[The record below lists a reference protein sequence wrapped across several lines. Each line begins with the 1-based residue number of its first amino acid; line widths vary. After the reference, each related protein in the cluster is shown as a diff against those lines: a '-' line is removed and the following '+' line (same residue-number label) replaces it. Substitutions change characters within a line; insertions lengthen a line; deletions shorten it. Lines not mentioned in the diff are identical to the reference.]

1 MPLLHR
7 PAATAGDE
15 KQLGPATSLYGT
27 VALPFVIPSEAEGSA
42 VRPSGAPPLP
52 AHIHNN
58 NRGVTKTT
66 LLCLPPGGKV
76 IRSITEV
83 IKGWIYL
90 LALVTGGNSLRKA
103 KLQRL
108 GKGAKILPTVFFKYP
123 EMIRI
128 GDHSFINH
136 LCSVW
141 ASPGGPI
148 TIGNNVLLGPCASI
162 ISSNHGIAR
171 GELIR
176 NQPGR
181 DAPIRIGDDVWLGA
195 NVVVT
200 AGVSIGEGAVVG
212 AGAVVTT
219 DLPPM
224 SICAGVPARVIGYR
238 K

>member
-1 MPLLHR
+1 M
-7 PAATAGDE
+7 
-15 KQLGPATSLYGT
+15 
-27 VALPFVIPSEAEGSA
+27 V
-42 VRPSGAPPLP
+42 
-52 AHIHNN
+52 
-58 NRGVTKTT
+58 
-66 LLCLPPGGKV
+66 CLPPGGKV
-76 IRSITEV
+76 IRSIAEV
-83 IKGWIYL
+83 IKGWLYL
-90 LALVTGGNSLRKA
+90 FALLTGGSYLRKA
-103 KLQRL
+103 RLQRL

-123 EMIRI
+123 EMIQI

-162 ISSNHGIAR
+162 ISSNHGVAR
-171 GELIR
+171 GDLIR

-181 DAPIRIGDDVWLGA
+181 DAPISIGNDVWLGA

-238 K
+238 P

>member
-1 MPLLHR
+1 LFKSR
-7 PAATAGDE
+7 AAHLFIE
-15 KQLGPATSLYGT
+15 S
-27 VALPFVIPSEAEGSA
+27 
-42 VRPSGAPPLP
+42 VRRHHHQIHHTTSGARKHP
-52 AHIHNN
+52 
-58 NRGVTKTT
+58 
-66 LLCLPPGGKV
+66 LLCLPPGDKV
-76 IRSITEV
+76 IRSIAEV
-83 IKGWIYL
+83 IKGWLYL
-90 LALVTGGNSLRKA
+90 LALVTGGNYVRKA

-108 GKGAKILPTVFFKYP
+108 GKGAKILPTVFFKHP
-123 EMIRI
+123 EMIQI

-148 TIGNNVLLGPCASI
+148 TIGSNVLLGPCASI
-162 ISSNHGIAR
+162 ISSNHGVAR
-171 GELIR
+171 GKLIR

-181 DAPIRIGDDVWLGA
+181 DAPINIGDDVWLGA

-212 AGAVVTT
+212 AGAVVTC

-238 K
+238 P

>member
-1 MPLLHR
+1 VVR
-7 PAATAGDE
+7 
-15 KQLGPATSLYGT
+15 S
-27 VALPFVIPSEAEGSA
+27 VA
-42 VRPSGAPPLP
+42 
-52 AHIHNN
+52 
-58 NRGVTKTT
+58 
-66 LLCLPPGGKV
+66 
-76 IRSITEV
+76 EV
-83 IKGWIYL
+83 IKGWVYL
-90 LALVTGGNSLRKA
+90 LALVTGGNYVRKA

-128 GDHSFINH
+128 GENSFINH

-148 TIGNNVLLGPCASI
+148 TIGSNVLLGPCASI

-171 GELIR
+171 GRLIR
-176 NQPGR
+176 DQPGN
-181 DAPIRIGDDVWLGA
+181 DAPISIGDDVWLGA

-212 AGAVVTT
+212 AGAVVTS

-224 SICAGVPARVIGYR
+224 SICAGVPAKVIGYR
-238 K
+238 P

>member
-1 MPLLHR
+1 M
-7 PAATAGDE
+7 
-15 KQLGPATSLYGT
+15 
-27 VALPFVIPSEAEGSA
+27 
-42 VRPSGAPPLP
+42 
-52 AHIHNN
+52 
-58 NRGVTKTT
+58 
-66 LLCLPPGGKV
+66 LCLPPGGNV
-76 IRSITEV
+76 IRSIAEV
-83 IKGWIYL
+83 IKGWLYL
-90 LALVTGGNSLRKA
+90 FALVTGGNYLRKA
-103 KLQRL
+103 KLRRL

-123 EMIRI
+123 EMIQI

-162 ISSNHGIAR
+162 ISSNHGVAR

-176 NQPGR
+176 NQPGH
-181 DAPIRIGDDVWLGA
+181 DAPISIGDDVWIGA

-200 AGVSIGEGAVVG
+200 AGVSIGDGAVVG

-238 K
+238 P